1 MNGRDPSSRFWRI
14 SAGGIFF
21 QGGAAAVDSST
32 IIAALVHGLTGSS
45 FAVGAASAILRYG
58 WLFPQIFVA
67 YFAQR
72 RRRRMPF
79 YMVGAF
85 GRATCL
91 IGIAALL
98 AFAGSL
104 PGAFVV
110 AMFFALWTLYAFVSG
125 IVAVPYNDIVARS
138 VPSARRSR
146 LLALRFFGGGLL
158 ALGVAA
164 AAHRLLAAL
173 PFPAGTAAIVLIGA
187 VLLYV
192 SSLSF
197 VSAGEPDAPPTVET
211 GGFGQ
216 FLRQGLDVFRTD
228 HRFRIFV
235 YAQWLGGAVMMSM
248 PFYILQVMAVR
259 GPPSDGASDIAF
271 LLGAQTVGALASNAL
286 WGWWGDRHGKRSLLE
301 GVALL
306 RVLPP
311 LLTLF
316 LVSAGGGWGLPA
328 YGDWALPAYGD
339 WALPPWAG
347 FAAVFM
353 LLGALINGGTIAML
367 GYLMEISPDHRRPAY
382 SGYFNALVAPA
393 ALLPI
398 AGAAIA
404 ESVTLSGVFVVS
416 LAAAILQYLTVRR
429 LRHVE
434 PLGAKAR

>member
-1 MNGRDPSSRFWRI
+1 MKDRDAASRFWRI

-45 FAVGAASAILRYG
+45 FAVGAAAAILHYG
-58 WLFPQIFVA
+58 WLFPQLFVA

-104 PGAFVV
+104 SGAFVV

-146 LLALRFFGGGLL
+146 LLAIRFFGGGLL

-197 VSAGEPDAPPTVET
+197 VSAGEPDAPPSVET
-211 GGFGQ
+211 GGFGH
-216 FLRQGLDVFRTD
+216 FLRQGLDVFRSD
-228 HRFRIFV
+228 RRFRIFV
-235 YAQWLGGAVMMSM
+235 YAQWLGGAVTMSL

-271 LLGAQTVGALASNAL
+271 LLGAQTVGALASNVL

-301 GVALL
+301 GVTLL
-306 RVLPP
+306 RTVPP
-311 LLTLF
+311 LLTIAWSLA
-316 LVSAGGGWGLPA
+316 VVAGSLPA
-328 YGDWALPAYGD
+328 L
-339 WALPPWAG
+339 AG
-347 FAAVFM
+347 FAVVFF
-353 LLGALINGGTIAML
+353 LLGAISNGITIAML
-367 GYLMEISPDHRRPAY
+367 GYLMEISPDDRRPAY

-393 ALLPI
+393 ALLPL
-398 AGAAIA
+398 AGAAIV
-404 ESVTLSGVFVVS
+404 EVVS
-416 LAAAILQYLTVRR
+416 LTAVFAVSFLAALLQFLTVRR
-429 LRHVE
+429 LRA
-434 PLGAKAR
+434 LSDGAVGG

>member
-1 MNGRDPSSRFWRI
+1 MSGRKPLKDRDAASRFWRL
-14 SAGGIFF
+14 SAGGVFF

-45 FAVGAASAILRYG
+45 FAVGAAAAILHYG
-58 WLFPQIFVA
+58 WLFPQLFVA

-146 LLALRFFGGGLL
+146 LLAIRFFGGGLL

-164 AAHRLLAAL
+164 AAHRLLDAMA
-173 PFPAGTAAIVLIGA
+173 FPKGYAAIVLIGA

-216 FLRQGLDVFRTD
+216 FLRQGLDVFGSDR
-228 HRFRIFV
+228 RFRIFV
-235 YAQWLGGAVMMSM
+235 YAQWLGGAVTMSL

-301 GVALL
+301 GVTLL
-306 RVLPP
+306 RTVPP
-311 LLTLF
+311 LLTIAWSLA
-316 LVSAGGGWGLPA
+316 VVAGSLPA
-328 YGDWALPAYGD
+328 L
-339 WALPPWAG
+339 AG
-347 FAAVFM
+347 FAVVFF
-353 LLGALINGGTIAML
+353 LLGAISNGITIAML
-367 GYLMEISPDHRRPAY
+367 GYLMEISPDDRRPAY

-393 ALLPI
+393 ALLPL
-398 AGAAIA
+398 AGAAIV
-404 ESVTLSGVFVVS
+404 EVVS
-416 LAAAILQYLTVRR
+416 LTAVFAVSFLAALLQFLTVRR
-429 LRHVE
+429 LRA
-434 PLGAKAR
+434 LSDGAVGG